1 MFAVNQPYRS
11 PRRGIFGAGSGIM
24 RRNSF
29 LQIIGDAGIK
39 TAVTAFDDINKP
51 VHKSIT
57 QHMVFAIA

>member
-1 MFAVNQPYRS
+1 
-11 PRRGIFGAGSGIM
+11 M